1 MLKNLKLSQKL
12 AVGFGVVLFLM
23 GTISLLSFTKFKQ
36 LSSLVQKRDVFASM
50 VSDIG
55 DARANRIR
63 YLFTGMKEHGD
74 LVNASFEK
82 ILKTAQDSLA
92 IYTKEA
98 DQKSINSIIK
108 SVQDYQAA
116 FKNYEDIISE
126 KDQLIKQ
133 LRESGTVVF
142 TTADKIG
149 QMNISNNL
157 LMMRLN
163 TLNYIYNKSDDF
175 YNEQQKYYLKTQE
188 LTRSLN
194 DGSENFRIISEGL
207 ELYNSNF
214 IKLNEGYKKLEQVEN
229 VMVETARETQDLC
242 AGIIDSEKA
251 YIDSAVS
258 SAILLIIVISLSAVT
273 VGLTVGYFISA
284 SITRPMAKA
293 VGAANVMSDGDFTN
307 TLDINQKD
315 EVGQFAKALE
325 SMRHS
330 LKDVI
335 EVIVHSSNSV
345 ASASTELAST
355 TEELASTFSDQA
367 SQVSMVATAVEQI
380 STSSTQVL
388 ASINEVKDKSDS
400 ANGLTC
406 EGQTCIHSA
415 NDVMFKIQ
423 HNVEELGTTVA
434 GLARSSE
441 EIGNILL
448 VINDIADQT
457 NLLALNAAI
466 EAARAGEHGRGFAV
480 VADEVRKLAERT
492 QTSIQEIE
500 SIISSFVRETSKT
513 NSEMQTAKTYVTE
526 GVGKLDDTNKIFERI
541 VAAVEEIG
549 NASSIIRTAMEEQ
562 VTAINNIN
570 DNAHVISSGLEESS
584 AAVNQVSATVADL
597 QKQADDQME
606 SAAQFRI

>member
-12 AVGFGVVLFLM
+12 ALGFGVVLLLM

-36 LSSLVQKRDVFASM
+36 LSFLVQKRDVFASI
-50 VSDIG
+50 VESIG

-63 YLFTGMKEHGD
+63 YLFTGLNEHGD
-74 LVNASFEK
+74 LVNESFDK
-82 ILKTAQDSLA
+82 ILKTAQDSLTV
-92 IYTKEA
+92 YTDEA
-98 DQKSINSIIK
+98 DQKSITSIIK
-108 SVQDYQAA
+108 SVQNYQEA
-116 FKNYEDIISE
+116 FKNYQSIISANN
-126 KDQLIKQ
+126 QLIKQ
-133 LRESGTVVF
+133 LRESGAIVF
-142 TTADKIG
+142 STSDKLG
-149 QMNISNNL
+149 QLNISNNL
-157 LMMRLN
+157 LLMRMN
-163 TLNYIYNKSDDF
+163 ALNYVSNKTEDF
-175 YNEQQKYYLKTQE
+175 YNEQQKYYQKAIDLA
-188 LTRSLN
+188 RSLN
-194 DGSENFRIISEGL
+194 DGSENFRIITEGL

-214 IKLNEGYKKLEQVEN
+214 IKLSEGYKQLEKEEEI
-229 VMVETARETQDLC
+229 MVATARETQDLC
-242 AGIIDSEKA
+242 SGIINNEKQ

-258 SAILLIIVISLSAVT
+258 NAILLIIVISLAALAL
-273 VGLTVGYFISA
+273 GLTIGYFISA
-284 SITRPMAKA
+284 SITKPMAKA
-293 VGAANVMSDGDFTN
+293 VSAANVMSDGDFTH

-315 EVGQFAKALE
+315 EIGQFAKALE

-335 EVIVHSSNSV
+335 DVIVHSSNSV

-367 SQVSMVATAVEQI
+367 SQVSMVASAVEQI

-400 ANGLTC
+400 ANVLTC

-434 GLARSSE
+434 GLAKSSE

-526 GVGKLDDTNKIFERI
+526 GVGKLEDTNKIFEKI
-541 VAAVEEIG
+541 VTAVEEIG
-549 NASSIIRTAMEEQ
+549 GASSIIRTAMEEQ

-570 DNAHVISSGLEESS
+570 DNAHVISGGLEESS